1 MTLSPIQALTPGQQ
15 KPDASATATAEQ
27 RQVAQQFEAIF
38 MRQLLGSMEKSGGLG
53 GDTTGAGVYRSM
65 MVGALA
71 DSAASGGGIGL
82 AEIVLKA
89 MVAAEP
95 GGPKLPAVSPA
106 AASSDSVSPA
116 AVSPAALSPAALSH
130 DATTDKAANPDAA
143 PTVGAQTGITPSQ

>member
-1 MTLSPIQALTPGQQ
+1 MTLSPIQALTPSQQ

-95 GGPKLPAVSPA
+95 GGAK
-106 AASSDSVSPA
+106 PA
-116 AVSPAALSPAALSH
+116 AVPHDLVSH
-130 DATTDKAANPDAA
+130 DATTDKAATPGAA
-143 PTVGAQTGITPSQ
+143 PTVVTQTGITAPQ

>member
-1 MTLSPIQALTPGQQ
+1 MTLSPIQALTPSQQ
-15 KPDASATATAEQ
+15 KPDASATPTAEQ

-38 MRQLLGSMEKSGGLG
+38 MRQLLGSMEKSGSLG
-53 GDTTGAGVYRSM
+53 GDTSGAGVYRSM

-95 GGPKLPAVSPA
+95 AAVQPPAVQSPA
-106 AASSDSVSPA
+106 V
-116 AVSPAALSPAALSH
+116 SH
-130 DATTDKAANPDAA
+130 DATTDKAAIPGAA
-143 PTVGAQTGITPSQ
+143 PTVAAQLAVNPTQ